1 MFEKRMEKVIDSG
14 WKISNYFIIFMDY
27 NMPECNGPE
36 AVKRIREIEKMKG
49 LEA

>member
-1 MFEKRMEKVIDSG
+1 MEKVIDSG

-27 NMPECNGPE
+27 NMPECDGPE
-36 AVKRIREIEKMKG
+36 AVKRIREIEKIKG